1 MLKTH
6 SNSEFAD
13 SDSNSVETNFRIQ
26 FRFSF
31 RFLISEFRLDKKIRI
46 SGSTEY
52 TYSIRTKYRI
62 IFNIVYHLNGDL
74 KKMKDYIF
82 QQITTMHDDQE
93 KILDVQDF
101 QKHLTTELDKKGL
114 LSTYRNDIIPAPKK
128 GVVVN
133 ETKIEKKKD
142 KNAKGEKVED
152 KKDLQAFK
160 DEYSKQQILAADD
173 IALNKK
179 VADLAK
185 KLAENLK
192 RRH

>member
-1 MLKTH
+1 
-6 SNSEFAD
+6 
-13 SDSNSVETNFRIQ
+13 
-26 FRFSF
+26 
-31 RFLISEFRLDKKIRI
+31 
-46 SGSTEY
+46 
-52 TYSIRTKYRI
+52 
-62 IFNIVYHLNGDL
+62 
-74 KKMKDYIF
+74 MKDYIF